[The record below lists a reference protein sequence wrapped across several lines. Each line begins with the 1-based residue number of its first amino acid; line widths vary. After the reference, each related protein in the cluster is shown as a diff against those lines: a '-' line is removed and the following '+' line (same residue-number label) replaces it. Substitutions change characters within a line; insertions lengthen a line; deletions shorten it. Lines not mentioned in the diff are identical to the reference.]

1 MKVEI
6 KVILTKD
13 EFEQAKRDYL
23 EFNEPSPMI
32 DDIIKQSY
40 IDQVIADKHE
50 YVYEDN
56 MIVMVVEVE

>member
-6 KVILTKD
+6 RVILTKD

-56 MIVMVVEVE
+56 MIVMVVEVQ

>member
-6 KVILTKD
+6 KIILTRD
-13 EFEQAKRDYL
+13 EFKQAKSDYL
-23 EFNEPSPMI
+23 EFNDNSPDI
-32 DDIIKQSY
+32 DNIIKKIY

-56 MIVMVVEVE
+56 MRVEVQ

>member
-6 KVILTKD
+6 KITVTKD
-13 EFEQAKRDYL
+13 EFEQDKRDYL
-23 EFNEPSPMI
+23 EFNENSA
-32 DDIIKQSY
+32 DVDNIIKKIY

>member
-6 KVILTKD
+6 RVILTKD

-23 EFNEPSPMI
+23 EFNELSPMI
-32 DDIIKQSY
+32 DEIIKQSY

-56 MIVMVVEVE
+56 VIVMVVEVE

>member
-6 KVILTKD
+6 KIILTKD
-13 EFEQAKRDYL
+13 EFEQAKQEYL
-23 EFNEPSPMI
+23 EFNDYSPMI
-32 DDIIKQSY
+32 DEIIKQSY

>member
-6 KVILTKD
+6 KIILTKD
-13 EFEQAKRDYL
+13 EFERAKQEYL
-23 EFNEPSPMI
+23 EFNDPSPMI
-32 DDIIKQSY
+32 DEIIKQSY

-56 MIVMVVEVE
+56 MMVMVVEVQ

>member
-6 KVILTKD
+6 KIILTKD
-13 EFEQAKRDYL
+13 EFEQAKQEYL
-23 EFNEPSPMI
+23 EFNEHSPMI
-32 DDIIKQSY
+32 DEIIKQSY

-56 MIVMVVEVE
+56 MVVMIVEVQ

>member
-6 KVILTKD
+6 RVILTKD

-32 DDIIKQSY
+32 DEIIKQSY

-56 MIVMVVEVE
+56 VIVMVVEVE